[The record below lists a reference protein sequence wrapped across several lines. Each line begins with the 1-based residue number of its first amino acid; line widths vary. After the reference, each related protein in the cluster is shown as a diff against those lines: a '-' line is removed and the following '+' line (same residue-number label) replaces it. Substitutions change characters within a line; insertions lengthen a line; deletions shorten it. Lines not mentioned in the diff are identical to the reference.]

1 MDSDILKVLTN
12 AAVDVRVAGRVL
24 GLGRD
29 AAYRAVHDGSLP
41 SFKVGGQYRVP
52 TSELRRLLALPPA
65 PMPSAPAV
73 AA

>member
-1 MDSDILKVLTN
+1 MDSDILKVLTL

-29 AAYRAVHDGSLP
+29 ATYRAVHDGSLP
-41 SFKVGGQYRVP
+41 TVKVGGRYRVP
-52 TSELRRLLALPPA
+52 TAKLREMLALPPA
-65 PMPSAPAV
+65 PPPASI